1 MRRVFDRGLSG
12 NSHEMTIDDGS
23 SGFGA
28 SRVIREYA
36 KLLQANAPVYVALGV
51 LTSVAKGGRPCTR
64 SSDRFLARHGRPIL
78 FVLCC
83 ANLRLSGLNVL
94 IELRLENY
102 AVIDNLVVEF
112 GHGLNLLTGETGA
125 GKSILI
131 DALALLLGEKASSD
145 VIRGGADRAVVAAVF
160 EEEGPD
166 GDALAKILE
175 ANGLDESDDGSLIL
189 RREIASG
196 GKGRVFVNN
205 QPATV
210 AVLRL
215 LAPHL
220 AVIHAQNES
229 ILSFDGAARLELLD
243 SFAGSRFDT
252 VANAFAAWKR
262 VRTRIDELERG
273 EQDRLRLV
281 DLWIFQKREIDEGR
295 LQSGEDEK
303 LETEKRV
310 LANAEKIYNAAMNAF
325 DLLYEGS
332 GSTASSL
339 RAAHKQIEELARYE
353 PKFQEALEA
362 LQTARISVEDVG
374 ATVRDYAGG
383 IHASPE
389 HLAQVEDRLALLE
402 RLKRKYGPTLDEVIQ
417 FGADVARKLSEVE
430 NKDEILRRLRSEL
443 AQAGQDYLS
452 AAQALSKSRTSA
464 ARRLERLVEAEVND
478 LAMKSAFRIE
488 MTTSTEESGWTSSG
502 IDQVLY
508 MISTNPGEPLRQLEN
523 IASGGE
529 LSRVMLALKA
539 SVESGT
545 ESSRE
550 REKRSDSSA
559 RRKREKTSQKTLVF
573 DEIDTGI
580 GGRAAE
586 AVGKKLKTLAR
597 AHQVLCV
604 THLPQIAT
612 FGDHHYVIDK
622 KESGGRTKT
631 SIRPVTG
638 EERTEEVAR
647 MLSGA
652 KLTETSRKHAEQM
665 IKANG

>member
-1 MRRVFDRGLSG
+1 
-12 NSHEMTIDDGS
+12 
-23 SGFGA
+23 
-28 SRVIREYA
+28 
-36 KLLQANAPVYVALGV
+36 
-51 LTSVAKGGRPCTR
+51 
-64 SSDRFLARHGRPIL
+64 
-78 FVLCC
+78 
-83 ANLRLSGLNVL
+83 VL
-94 IELRLENY
+94 IEMRLENY
-102 AVIDNLVVEF
+102 AVIDNLAVEF
-112 GHGLNLLTGETGA
+112 GPGLNLLTGETGA
-125 GKSILI
+125 GKSILV
-131 DALALLLGEKASSD
+131 DALALLLGDKASTD
-145 VIRGGADRAVVAAVF
+145 VIRTGAERAVVAAVF
-160 EEEGPD
+160 ETEGAAEKP
-166 GDALAKILE
+166 LAKILE

-189 RREIASG
+189 RREIAAG

-220 AVIHAQNES
+220 ATIHAQNES
-229 ILSFDGAARLELLD
+229 ILAFDGPARLGLLD
-243 SFAGSRFDT
+243 SFAGSQLES
-252 VANAFAAWKR
+252 VEAGFAAWKEIHS
-262 VRTRIDELERG
+262 RIDELQRG

-281 DLWIFQKREIDEGR
+281 DLWIFQKREIEDAR
-295 LQSGEDEK
+295 LQGGEDEQ
-303 LETEKRV
+303 LEGEKRV

-325 DLLYEGS
+325 DLLYEGN

-339 RAAHKQIEELARYE
+339 RAAQKQVEELVRYE
-353 PKFQEALEA
+353 PKFQEALAA
-362 LQTARISVEDVG
+362 LETARISVEDVG

-389 HLAQVEDRLALLE
+389 HLAQVEDRLALLD
-402 RLKRKYGPTLDEVIQ
+402 RVKRKYGPTLDEVIA

-430 NKDEILRRLRSEL
+430 NKDEILRQLRGTL
-443 AQAGQDYLS
+443 AAAATEYLR
-452 AAQALSKSRTSA
+452 AARALSKKRA
-464 ARRLERLVEAEVND
+464 DGARKLEKLVETEIND

-488 MTTSTEESGWTSSG
+488 ITTSEEEGNWTASG
-502 IDQVLY
+502 IDGVVY
-508 MISTNPGEPLRQLEN
+508 MISTNPGEPLRQLEH

-539 SVESGT
+539 SVEAGKSPT
-545 ESSRE
+545 S
-550 REKRSDSSA
+550 
-559 RRKREKTSQKTLVF
+559 RKRHESVAQRTLVF

-586 AVGKKLKTLAR
+586 AVGKKLKALAR
-597 AHQVLCV
+597 SHQVLCV

-612 FGDHHYVIDK
+612 FGDHHYVIEK
-622 KESGGRTKT
+622 RESSGRTRT
-631 SIRPVTG
+631 GIRAVTG